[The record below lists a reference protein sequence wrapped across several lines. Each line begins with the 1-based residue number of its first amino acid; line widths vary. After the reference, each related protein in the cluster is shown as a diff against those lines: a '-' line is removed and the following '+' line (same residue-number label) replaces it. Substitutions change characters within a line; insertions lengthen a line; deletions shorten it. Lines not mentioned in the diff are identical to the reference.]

1 MPENFSDNIRYGH
14 SFYDFP
20 LVRVAEFLD
29 VEVLHTLSP
38 VEILEMQPLL
48 ANCLAEIDCLSPHD
62 IDQRKKE
69 SAAAPARRNTGGGGR
84 RTQPPV
90 QELSEQQRMM
100 AALREGMVL
109 SHINPLQKEITDYV
123 EKVSS
128 IAPGERDT
136 FGFWTENELLFPIL
150 AKVARISLC
159 VSATSCDV
167 E

>member
-1 MPENFSDNIRYGH
+1 
-14 SFYDFP
+14 
-20 LVRVAEFLD
+20 
-29 VEVLHTLSP
+29 
-38 VEILEMQPLL
+38 
-48 ANCLAEIDCLSPHD
+48 LSPHD

-69 SAAAPARRNTGGGGR
+69 SAAAPTRRNTGGGGGR

-109 SHINPLQKEITDYV
+109 SQINPLQKEIADYV
-123 EKVSS
+123 EKVSL
-128 IAPGERDT
+128 IAPGKRDT

-150 AKVARISLC
+150 AKVARRSLC

-167 E
+167 ERLFSRAGLICTKLRNRLAPYTILCLSAFHYQYSEEENIRASRRSVAAAARA